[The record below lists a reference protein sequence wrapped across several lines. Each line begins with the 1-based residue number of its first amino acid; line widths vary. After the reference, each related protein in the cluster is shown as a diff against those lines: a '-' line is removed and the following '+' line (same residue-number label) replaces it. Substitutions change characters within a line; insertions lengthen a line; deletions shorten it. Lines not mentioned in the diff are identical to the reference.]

1 VPRLQVARPSGQEG
15 VVGKID
21 AVNFEAS
28 KETLQTM
35 LDGLG
40 APAQSLLRIYSA

>member
-1 VPRLQVARPSGQEG
+1 MGDVTSVTTEMNG
-15 VVGKID
+15 
-21 AVNFEAS
+21 
-28 KETLQTM
+28 ETLQTM